1 MAAKKILVP
10 LDLGNLELYNLR
22 LQNLA
27 VNPSQNLIGQVFYD
41 TAIDSIKYRNSNKWI
56 AVDPSKVEDGYIPI
70 SKISGAAPLISPT
83 FTGVV
88 TTPAGSTTQAGGL
101 KLTAG
106 SLKTTPIPDDAGS
119 LEFNGTT
126 LSFIDNTGA
135 RRTLGISGSGIQ
147 SVTLTQPEDGFT
159 ISQSGTPN
167 DPVFTFVLS
176 DSLLA
181 LQNISSNGIIKRT
194 GTNTFTTIDENGTG
208 NVVLT
213 DSPTFTGVPLTTTA
227 AVGTNTKQIAT
238 TEFVINQAGTVPP
251 NNLGTANT
259 GSSTKFARED
269 HTHAMPTLSQVG
281 APTASVSLNNQKIT
295 GLNDPTLETDA
306 ANKRYVDNAV
316 AGIPWKEEVL
326 VATTTN
332 IANLATGAP
341 NTVDGISLAVGSR
354 ILVKDQTSAAQNGIY
369 SVTTLGTGSNG
380 VWARAKDADTEN
392 EIRGMATFVVSGT
405 DNKGKRYVSTNV
417 GAITVGTTPI
427 TFGLFGATTDYTASN
442 GVQLTGSDISLKL
455 DTNSGL
461 SVSPDGLKV
470 NTAVI
475 ARKYSAPVGDGS
487 ATTITLTHNL
497 NTRDVNV
504 SVYETSTY
512 TGVICDWTANSLNT
526 VQLTFA
532 IAPTSDQ
539 FRATIVG

>member
-1 MAAKKILVP
+1 
-10 LDLGNLELYNLR
+10 
-22 LQNLA
+22 
-27 VNPSQNLIGQVFYD
+27 
-41 TAIDSIKYRNSNKWI
+41 
-56 AVDPSKVEDGYIPI
+56 
-70 SKISGAAPLISPT
+70 
-83 FTGVV
+83 
-88 TTPAGSTTQAGGL
+88 
-101 KLTAG
+101 
-106 SLKTTPIPDDAGS
+106 
-119 LEFNGTT
+119 
-126 LSFIDNTGA
+126 
-135 RRTLGISGSGIQ
+135 
-147 SVTLTQPEDGFT
+147 
-159 ISQSGTPN
+159 
-167 DPVFTFVLS
+167 
-176 DSLLA
+176 
-181 LQNISSNGIIKRT
+181 
-194 GTNTFTTIDENGTG
+194 
-208 NVVLT
+208 
-213 DSPTFTGVPLTTTA
+213 
-227 AVGTNTKQIAT
+227 
-238 TEFVINQAGTVPP
+238 
-251 NNLGTANT
+251 
-259 GSSTKFARED
+259 
-269 HTHAMPTLSQVG
+269 MPTLSQVG

-295 GLNDPTLETDA
+295 DLNDPTLETDA

-341 NTVDGISLAVGSR
+341 NTIDGISLAVGSR
-354 ILVKDQTSAAQNGIY
+354 ILVKDQTNAAQNGIY

-427 TFGLFGATTDYTASN
+427 IFGLFGATTDYTASN